1 MLPTED
7 LFVYVYVLIHD
18 LIMAGAIAIPARPG
32 PEPACSD
39 AELLAIALVR
49 HLLGRRS
56 EAGFL
61 AEVARDW
68 AHLFPRLPHQSEAN
82 RRIRWLWGT
91 FEQFRA
97 HLAGL
102 VPEDDCQQVD
112 TTALPVK
119 HPSRVRG
126 ADGWTGPGNDLAARF
141 GRDAAHAEWF
151 YGFRLA
157 IKTDLG
163 SRIVRAWSIVPAAVN
178 EREVAEDLLQAGPAP
193 RDLLADK
200 GFNGTDFAEALAGRG
215 TAVLI
220 PPGKHQRASMPPILQ
235 KIIAE
240 WRNRVETTF
249 KEITGQME
257 LARHG
262 AHTFWGLLTR
272 VAATIAAHT
281 LMRLCFATIWGGG
294 PGRVPVPNWDRSHRG
309 GGGGRAEPVRVLPR
323 RCAPMYV
330 TQVEWA
336 AGPVRGLVFVLTVN
350 MGRPHAKGE

>member
-18 LIMAGAIAIPARPG
+18 LITAGAIAIPARPG
-32 PEPACSD
+32 PAPACSD

-68 AHLFPRLPHQSEAN
+68 GHLFPRLPHQSEAN
-82 RRIRWLWGT
+82 RRIRWLWGA

-97 HLAGL
+97 TLAARL
-102 VPEDDCQQVD
+102 PEDDCQQID
-112 TTALPVK
+112 TSALPVR

-126 ADGWTGPGNDLAARF
+126 PDGWTGPGNDLAARF

-157 IKTDLG
+157 IRTDLG

-178 EREVAEDLLQAGPAP
+178 EREVASDLLEAGPAP

-200 GFNGTDFAEALAGRG
+200 GFNGKAFAAQQAARG
-215 TAVLI
+215 TAVLV
-220 PPGKHQRASMPPILQ
+220 PPAKNQRQQMPPILR

-240 WRNRVETTF
+240 WRNRIEATF
-249 KEITGQME
+249 AEITDRME

-262 AHTFWGLLTR
+262 AHSFWGLLTR
-272 VAATIAAHT
+272 TAATIAAHT
-281 LMRLCFATIWGGG
+281 LLLVLLTD
-294 PGRVPVPNWDRSHRG
+294 PGR
-309 GGGGRAEPVRVLPR
+309 A
-323 RCAPMYV
+323 
-330 TQVEWA
+330 
-336 AGPVRGLVFVLTVN
+336 
-350 MGRPHAKGE
+350 